1 MAGFAEA
8 VASGVPMKGVT
19 LFIGFAVPFHDRQR
33 DDVEEQGDDEQRQPQ
48 REGGERLGA
57 VELGLAGQQ
66 IDDLLDILQNEFQQ
80 ISQFIK
86 KDVNLESLWSV
97 TYNKYDYHLIHNHG
111 HKGFT
116 GILYMDIKENVP
128 PTTYVQPWTDPYSDM
143 TIYNPLEVKEGTITV
158 IPRFV
163 LHFSQSNNTD
173 FKKRII
179 AFDLNFNL

>member
-1 MAGFAEA
+1 MINN
-8 VASGVPMKGVT
+8 
-19 LFIGFAVPFHDRQR
+19 LFEIKYFKCEVSNWKKKKEKIKLLFKDFPDTRNGIQHFLTNRQSDTSSLKQPF
-33 DDVEEQGDDEQRQPQ
+33 V
-48 REGGERLGA
+48 
-57 VELGLAGQQ
+57 
-66 IDDLLDILQNEFQQ
+66 DILQNEFQQ